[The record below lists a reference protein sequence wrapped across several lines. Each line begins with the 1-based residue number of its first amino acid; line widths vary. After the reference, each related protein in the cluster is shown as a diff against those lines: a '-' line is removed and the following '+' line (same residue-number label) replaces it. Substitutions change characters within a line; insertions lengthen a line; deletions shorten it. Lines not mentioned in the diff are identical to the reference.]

1 MPYNLIY
8 QSFLLT
14 QQWWYNATTGNRGVN
29 KQNEA
34 IVSFVTR
41 QILDM
46 FSPSNSLLT
55 NPEILKATMEEG
67 GQNLV
72 RGWTN
77 FMADMECYVAGKRLN
92 NDVEQF
98 VVGRDV
104 AVTPGKVI
112 FRNHLILS
120 LIHI

>member
-1 MPYNLIY
+1 M
-8 QSFLLT
+8 S
-14 QQWWYNATTGNRGVN
+14 RGVN

-46 FSPSNSLLT
+46 FSPSNSPLT

-77 FMADMECYVAGKRLN
+77 FMADMETSMAGKRL
-92 NDVEQF
+92 DSETMSSSWSAAMWRSRQA
-98 VVGRDV
+98 R
-104 AVTPGKVI
+104 
-112 FRNHLILS
+112 
-120 LIHI
+120 